1 MKSVFIFALVMLLG
15 FSMHALNELQH
26 SNVEVVTKT
35 EETQQLQLYSLKGK
49 IVPDRN
55 PDRESM

>member
-15 FSMHALNELQH
+15 FSMHALNELQN
-26 SNVEVVTKT
+26 SNVEVVVQT
-35 EETQQLQLYSLKGK
+35 EETQKNELHSLKGK
-49 IVPDRN
+49 IVQDRN